1 MPESQSTIARHT
13 TASNRAGELSFSVA
27 VTSEGL
33 IIGGEGSQQAPPLP
47 AIPFP
52 PNTDWNTQ
60 FAAWASTKIV
70 SPRVVSLRALTPNVV
85 EVWIKAFIVAT
96 EVEAQETIATSVPP
110 EVALPN
116 TDTE

>member
-13 TASNRAGELSFSVA
+13 TASNPAGELSFSVA

>member
-13 TASNRAGELSFSVA
+13 TASGRAGELSFGVA

-33 IIGGEGSQQAPPLP
+33 ILGGEGSQQDTPT

-52 PNTDWNTQ
+52 PNTDWKTQ
-60 FAAWASTKIV
+60 FAAWASTKMV
-70 SPRVVSLRALTPNVV
+70 SPRVVSLRELTPNVV

-96 EVEAQETIATSVPP
+96 EAEVWKLSLRPP
-110 EVALPN
+110 RRK
-116 TDTE
+116 